1 MPENVAKS
9 ITRERRGVSMDRA
22 ERLRQLGYGVSR
34 QLAQRV
40 ARHWHRRTSEI
51 VEIATKS
58 GLYWARFGDGE
69 RVQGAIR
76 HLGK

>member
-1 MPENVAKS
+1 MTT
-9 ITRERRGVSMDRA
+9 TRKEA
-22 ERLRQLGYGVSR
+22 LRSHGYGVSR
-34 QLAQRV
+34 RLAARI
-40 ARHWHRRTSEI
+40 ARHWHRTTHEI
-51 VEIATKS
+51 VEIATKR